1 MAELLRF
8 VVTILVY
15 CLALPLAAVTGYCVF
30 KLIRGTRWPTI
41 LGRYLAAALATVSG
55 MSVFVMTFWA
65 LGQAR
70 AFSRRGTPPPRLG
83 ELLEVA
89 GVLGLFY
96 AAFFVLRYTRLG
108 RRLNRP
114 VRWRRGV

>member
-8 VVTILVY
+8 VLTILVY
-15 CLALPLAAVTGYCVF
+15 CLALPLAAVTGHGVF

-41 LGRYLAAALATVSG
+41 LGRYLAAAIATVSG
-55 MSVFVMTFWA
+55 MSVFVMTFWS

-70 AFSRRGTPPPRLG
+70 AFSRRGTPPPTLG

>member
-15 CLALPLAAVTGYCVF
+15 CLALPLAAVTGYGVF

-41 LGRYLAAALATVSG
+41 LGRYLAAALATVSA

-65 LGQAR
+65 LGQAS
-70 AFSRRGTPPPRLG
+70 AFSRGGTPPTLG

-96 AAFFVLRYTRLG
+96 AAFFVLRYTQLG

-114 VRWRRGV
+114 IRWRRGV